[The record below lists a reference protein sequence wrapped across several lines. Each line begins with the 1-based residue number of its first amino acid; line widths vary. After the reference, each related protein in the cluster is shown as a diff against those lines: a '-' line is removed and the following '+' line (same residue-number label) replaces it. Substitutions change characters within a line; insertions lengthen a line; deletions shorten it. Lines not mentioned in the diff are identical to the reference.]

1 MRIPPGR
8 DCVYLTGYTSKM
20 QEKNEI
26 NSNFASFCAFYKKI
40 SKIMKEL
47 NNELAKQNACGKT
60 TLVISYCK
68 KEK

>member
-1 MRIPPGR
+1 
-8 DCVYLTGYTSKM
+8 M

-47 NNELAKQNACGKT
+47 NDELAKTERLRENDTCDI
-60 TLVISYCK
+60 LL
-68 KEK
+68 